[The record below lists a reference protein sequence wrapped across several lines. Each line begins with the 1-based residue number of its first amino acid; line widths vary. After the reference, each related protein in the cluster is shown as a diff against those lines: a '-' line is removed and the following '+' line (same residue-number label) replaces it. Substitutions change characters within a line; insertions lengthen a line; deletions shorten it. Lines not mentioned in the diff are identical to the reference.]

1 VLPATAFEKRST
13 TMNPNP
19 SMNDVVTAFGLVANS
34 EPVAVSIDRSGVI
47 FPQGGHFQ
55 GIQWFPEQSLLVI
68 TSSSEEGVEAYF
80 VACDMT
86 SDEQNGRARAP
97 VTMSWYFIHCGGC
110 QSFGNVLVAG
120 VEDPRTN
127 RTSEVQFWDFT
138 RFPMQLVQ
146 MTIPRSG
153 PEKVSTAG
161 AVGMTTLGKGTVL
174 AVASYNARTLD
185 FYTSEGDPFQG
196 SPFDLRLTWAADGAD
211 KTNWRPDDKF
221 GHYQNIN
228 LLTQRDGQLFLV
240 AFYRNDSGEDWMD
253 LFAINL
259 DTDPSSVLTKVAT
272 QHMFCSRGCGFDAG
286 AGIFIESPDVFKVL
300 AVNGDSGDYRDGTT
314 IHANI
319 FNPMQDSAAKA
330 LHS

>member
-1 VLPATAFEKRST
+1 MK
-13 TMNPNP
+13 PNP
-19 SMNDVVTAFGLVANS
+19 ILNDVGAAFDLVADS
-34 EPVAVSIDRSGVI
+34 EPVEVSIDRSGVT

-55 GIQWFPEQSLLVI
+55 GIQWFAGQALLGI
-68 TSSSEEGVEAYF
+68 TSSSNSEAYF

-86 SDEQNGRARAP
+86 SDGQNGRARAP
-97 VTMSWYFIHCGGC
+97 VTMSWYFDHCGGC

-120 VEDPRTN
+120 VEDSHTN

-153 PEKVSTAG
+153 PEFVSTAG
-161 AVGMTTLGKGTVL
+161 AVGMTTLGWGTVL
-174 AVASYNARTLD
+174 AVASYNASTLD

-196 SPFDLRLTWAADGAD
+196 SPFNLRLTWTADEAD
-211 KTNWRPDDKF
+211 ETNWIPDHIF

-228 LLTQRDGQLFLV
+228 LVTQRDGQLFLV
-240 AFYRNDSGEDWMD
+240 TFYRNDDSDEDWMD
-253 LFAINL
+253 LFTINL
-259 DTDPSSVLTKVAT
+259 DVDPSSALTKVGT
-272 QHMFCSRGCGFDAG
+272 KHMVCTHGCDFSAG
-286 AGIFIESPDVFKVL
+286 AGIFIESSDAFKVL

-319 FNPMQDSAAKA
+319 FNPR
-330 LHS
+330 

>member
-1 VLPATAFEKRST
+1 
-13 TMNPNP
+13 MNPNP
-19 SMNDVVTAFGLVANS
+19 SMNDVAAAFSLVANS

-47 FPQGGHFQ
+47 LPKGEHFQ
-55 GIQWFPEQSLLVI
+55 GIQWFPGQALLVI
-68 TSSSEEGVEAYF
+68 TSSSNFEAYF

-86 SDEQNGRARAP
+86 SDGQNGRARAP
-97 VTMSWYFIHCGGC
+97 VTMSWYFNHCGGC
-110 QSFGNVLVAG
+110 QSFGNGLVAG
-120 VEDPRTN
+120 VEDHNTN

-153 PEKVSTAG
+153 PEFVSTAG
-161 AVGMTTLGKGTVL
+161 AVGMTTLGWGTVL
-174 AVASYNARTLD
+174 AVATYDARTID

-196 SPFDLRLTWAADGAD
+196 SPFDLLFTWATDGAD
-211 KTNWRPDDKF
+211 KTNWIDDKF

-240 AFYRNDSGEDWMD
+240 AFYRDDDSGEDWMD

-259 DTDPSSVLTKVAT
+259 EADPSAALTKVDT
-272 QHMFCSRGCGFDAG
+272 KHMFCTRGCDFGAG
-286 AGIFIESPDVFKVL
+286 AGIFIESPDVFKVF
-300 AVNGDSGDYRDGTT
+300 AVNGDSGDHRDGTT

-319 FNPMQDSAAKA
+319 FNLM
-330 LHS
+330 